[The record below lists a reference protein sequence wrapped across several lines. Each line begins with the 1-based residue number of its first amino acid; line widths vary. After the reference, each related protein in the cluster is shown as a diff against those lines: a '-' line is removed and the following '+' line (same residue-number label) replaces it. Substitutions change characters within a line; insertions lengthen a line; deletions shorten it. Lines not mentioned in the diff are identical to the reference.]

1 VRSFADRVRHSPT
14 TWVVLGL
21 TLLSFLQRPGRT
33 TFDTKL
39 DLAVDP
45 LAFLGRALHLWNPA
59 ASAGELQNQAYG
71 YLFPMG
77 PYFALCQ
84 LLGMPPW
91 IAQRLWAALLLC
103 AAFGGV
109 LAVARTLRI
118 GTAPAQYLG
127 AIAYALAPRMLT
139 EIGPLS
145 AEMIAAVMLPWI
157 LLPLVKADR
166 LGSPRRAAGLSG
178 LAVLGI
184 GGVNGAVVI
193 LVLLVPGLW
202 LLTRRWTA
210 RHVRLV
216 LWWFGSVTAA
226 VLWWVLPLML
236 LGEFSLPFVDY
247 VESAANTTA
256 SMSLFQVL
264 RGTNQWVAY
273 VVQGS
278 PWWPSGFML
287 VDNPVLM
294 IATGLVAAVGLAGL
308 VRRGLPERL
317 FLTLSVLACVTFM
330 TIGYV
335 GSLDSPLSHTVR
347 ALLDGPLAPL
357 RNVHKFEPGL
367 RLPLMLAFM
376 HAVSR
381 LRFPAAAAAT
391 ATAAAKAFAGQARL
405 AVGIILV
412 VVMATPAW
420 TFTLRPGPGW
430 QDIPDYWHSA
440 MTWLADNDPD
450 ARTLLLPGTGFG
462 EYTWGK
468 TVDEPAQALARSPWA
483 LRSQIPLGSEGN
495 TRLMDAVEDALA
507 DGRGA
512 PGLADFLA
520 RSGHRFLL
528 VRNDIDRVTTGAP
541 PVTMMRDALARSAG
555 IERVKTFGPEI
566 DPGDQPSTNSIDLDA
581 APAPALEIYEVKRSV
596 PRAAAVN
603 ATDIA
608 TVSGGP
614 ESLLPLL
621 DSGVLAGDRPAVLAG
636 DGGEPKSL
644 DWLVTDGLR
653 HRERNVGRVRDNLS
667 QTLAADEQSRQ
678 NRPAADI
685 LPFPGLE
692 HQTVA
697 AYRGI
702 RGVTASSSAA
712 FADSIRGSDPSS
724 MPFAAIDGDP
734 YTAWQ
739 SSSFDGP
746 AGQWLQVDLDTP
758 RVVDQVS
765 LRIVDDIRVGWPV
778 TRIRIT
784 TDRGSREHDVAA
796 GNAAQTFAVPPG
808 LTSEIRVTV
817 LSVAAQQTT
826 GSVGIAE
833 LSVPGVTAQRAL
845 RVPTDVLPNPAQRTT
860 FAFSRGAQ
868 PRYSCTGTDGDQR
881 CDVALARTGEEPYGI
896 HRLFRTANDANY
908 RLEGTVL
915 PTVGGTL
922 PISPPGLTVSAST
935 QLAGDPA
942 AAPLA
947 AVDADPSTTWIAD
960 FTDVQPTLHLSWPT
974 ARDVRGLKLTTS
986 KLSGASRPTEVQ
998 VVTPTMNRTLP
1009 VFPDGTVEFTST
1021 TDRVDITVINS
1032 DGIPNRVPGPVGISD
1047 VEVIGAPDLVRPIPL
1062 DTPFTVP
1069 CGSGPTITIDGTGYA
1084 TTVSGTLRD
1093 VFQHRPLPLGTCRDL
1108 TEGVDLPPKEHEVST
1123 ARSDTFVVQDLA
1135 LLPSTPAGPPPA
1147 RRAISFEQWGVA
1159 HRELRV
1165 DAGQAAVLSI
1175 PENANDGWVAKVDG
1189 QPLTRTRIDGWQQA
1203 WVLPAGGVTDVVLD
1217 FEPDTTYR
1225 QRLLIGLFAVA
1236 ILLLIA
1242 FVPVRRRVRIDT
1254 SPGGRRWV
1262 PVVLVVL
1269 LAALGG
1275 ILPVVLLIASLL
1287 VRALAQRF
1295 SARFNVT
1302 ATQVVVGM
1310 AVATGIAVVGRMQD
1324 HGQEWAYV
1332 TATQAAVLVALT
1344 AAVSPCLD
1352 WFDAGPELDQG
1363 TAAHEDGGGGDGP
1376 GDDLDQGAVPP
1387 AEDESDL
1394 EPDRQPSQ

>member
-1 VRSFADRVRHSPT
+1 
-14 TWVVLGL
+14 VVLGL
-21 TLLSFLQRPGRT
+21 TLFSFLQRPGRT

-77 PYFALCQ
+77 PYFAVCQ
-84 LLGMPPW
+84 VLGLPPW
-91 IAQRLWAALLLC
+91 IAQRLWCALLLC

-109 LAVARTLRI
+109 LAVARALRI

-127 AIAYALAPRMLT
+127 AVAYALAPRMLT

-145 AEMIAAVMLPWI
+145 AETIAAVMLPWI
-157 LLPLVKADR
+157 LLPLVTADR
-166 LGSPRRAAGLSG
+166 LRSPRRAAGLSG

-184 GGVNGAVVI
+184 GGVNGSVVI
-193 LVLLVPGLW
+193 MVLLVPGLW

-216 LWWFGSVTAA
+216 LWWSGAVVAA
-226 VLWWVLPLML
+226 VLWWLLPLVL
-236 LGEFSLPFVDY
+236 LGEYSLPFVDY

-278 PWWPSGFML
+278 PWWPAGFML
-287 VDNPVLM
+287 VDNPILM
-294 IATGLVAAVGLAGL
+294 LATGLVAAIGLAGL

-317 FLTLSVLACVTFM
+317 FLTLGVVAGVTLM

-335 GSLDSPLSHTVR
+335 GSLDSPLSHTIR
-347 ALLDGPLAPL
+347 DLLDGPLAPL

-367 RLPLMLAFM
+367 RLPLMLAFT

-381 LRFPAAAAAT
+381 VRFPAVAAT
-391 ATAAAKAFAGQARL
+391 AAVAGRVRL
-405 AVGIILV
+405 AVGVLLV
-412 VVMATPAW
+412 VVMAAPAW

-430 QDIPDYWHSA
+430 QDIPDYWRSA
-440 MTWLADNDPD
+440 MTWLADHDPD

-462 EYTWGK
+462 EYTWGR

-528 VRNDIDRVTTGAP
+528 VRNDIDRLATSAP
-541 PVTMMRDALARSAG
+541 PVTALRDALARSAG
-555 IERVKTFGPEI
+555 IERVATFGPEVR
-566 DPGDQPSTNSIDLDA
+566 PGERPVVNSIDLDA
-581 APAPALEIYEVKRSV
+581 EPVPSLEVYEVKRSV
-596 PRAAAVN
+596 PRAVAVN
-603 ATDIA
+603 AADVA

-621 DSGVLAGDRPAVLAG
+621 DSGVLAGDRPAVLVG
-636 DGGEPKSL
+636 DGGAPASR

-667 QTLAADEQSRQ
+667 QTLAPDEQPRQ

-702 RGVTASSSAA
+702 RGVTASSSAG
-712 FADSIRGSDPSS
+712 FADSVRASDPSS

-739 SSSFDGP
+739 SSSLAGP
-746 AGQWLQVDLDTP
+746 AGQWLEVGLDTP
-758 RVVDQVS
+758 RVVDQVA

-784 TDRGSREHDVAA
+784 TDSGSREHEVARGA
-796 GNAAQTFAVPPG
+796 GAQTFAVSPG
-808 LTSEIRVTV
+808 LTSKVRVTV
-817 LSVAAQQTT
+817 LSVAADLST

-845 RVPTDVLPNPAQRTT
+845 RVPTDVLPGPAQRTT
-860 FAFSRGAQ
+860 FAFSRGPQ

-881 CDVALARTGEEPYGI
+881 CDVGLARTGEEPNGI
-896 HRLFRTANDANY
+896 HRLFRTGDDANY
-908 RLEGTVL
+908 RLQGTVL
-915 PTVGGTL
+915 PTVGGSVPVTAA
-922 PISPPGLTVSAST
+922 GLTVSGST

-947 AVDADPSTTWIAD
+947 AVDANPATTWIAD
-960 FTDVQPTLHLSWPT
+960 YTDEQPTLHLSWPA
-974 ARDVRGLKLTTS
+974 ARDVQGLKLTTS
-986 KLSGASRPTEVQ
+986 ERSGASRPTEVQ
-998 VVTPTMNRTLP
+998 VTTPTLNRTLP
-1009 VFPDGTVEFTST
+1009 VFPDGSVDFVAT
-1021 TDRVDITVINS
+1021 TDRVDITVMKS
-1032 DGIPNRVPGPVGISD
+1032 EGVPDRVPGPVGISD
-1047 VEVIGAPDLVRPIPL
+1047 VQVTGAPDLVRPIPL

-1069 CGSGPTITIDGTGYA
+1069 CGSGPTVTIDGTGYA

-1093 VFQHRPLPLGTCRDL
+1093 VFQHRPLTLGTCRDL
-1108 TEGVDLPPKEHEVST
+1108 VEGVDLPPGEHEVST
-1123 ARSDTFVVQDLA
+1123 ARSDTFVVQDLT
-1135 LLPSTPAGPPPA
+1135 LLPSTATTTPTG
-1147 RRAISFEQWGVA
+1147 RRAIDFEQWGVA

-1165 DAGQAAVLSI
+1165 DAGPEAVLGI

-1189 QPLTRTRIDGWQQA
+1189 VPLARTRIDGWQQA
-1203 WVLPAGGVTDVVLD
+1203 WVLPSGGATRVVLD
-1217 FEPDTTYR
+1217 FEPDTAYR
-1225 QRLLIGLFAVA
+1225 QRLLLGALAAA
-1236 ILLLIA
+1236 ILLLVTL
-1242 FVPVRRRVRIDT
+1242 VPVRRRVRVDI
-1254 SPGGRRWV
+1254 SPGGGRWV
-1262 PVVLVVL
+1262 PAVLVVL
-1269 LAALGG
+1269 LAAVGG
-1275 ILPVVLLIASLL
+1275 FLPVVLLIASLL
-1287 VRALAQRF
+1287 ARALAQRF
-1295 SARFNVT
+1295 NARFNVT
-1302 ATQVVVGM
+1302 ALVVVSGM
-1310 AVATGIAVVGRMQD
+1310 AIATGIAVVGRMQG
-1324 HGQEWAYV
+1324 HGQDWAYG
-1332 TATQAAVLVALT
+1332 TATQAAVLVALA

-1352 WFDAGPELDQG
+1352 WFGAGPELDQG
-1363 TAAHEDGGGGDGP
+1363 AEEGQQGGGGDGP
-1376 GDDLDQGAVPP
+1376 GDDLGQRPVPP
-1387 AEDESDL
+1387 AEDERDL